1 MPRLL
6 TASLGLA
13 LVLGAALPALAQI
26 PGFSMSK
33 QFRLER
39 LAEGHW
45 RATGQVEMQRD
56 DQQFFADVVD
66 YYTDTG
72 RLIATGNVV
81 FVSVDSRIAADRVEF
96 NTADRTGTFY
106 NASGIA
112 SLGDRVDRSM
122 FGTQEP
128 DAYFY
133 GETIEKLGPS
143 KYRITKG
150 GFTTCVQ
157 PTPRWELVASSA
169 TITIE
174 EYAMLKHTVLR
185 VKGVPVLYLP
195 IIYYPIQEDDRS
207 TGFLLPSYGNSSIR
221 GFTLSTA
228 FFWAI
233 DASQDLTVL
242 YDWFSR
248 TGQGLGGEYRYV
260 AGPGSEGVARTYW
273 LNEHEATYT
282 DAAGITRSIPARRSY
297 EVRANASQTLPGR
310 LRARGNV
317 DYFSDVT
324 VQQTYQNNFYDATRR
339 QRLYGGNVSGSWGAN
354 SLSATYNINEV
365 FYGETDS
372 TVYGGA
378 PRITFTR
385 APRRIGETPLYTSV
399 SSQVNRIVRTN
410 KFGGNEVD
418 QGLGRVDVNPVLR
431 VPFSRWPF
439 LNLNG
444 TLSWRGTYYTKSQDE
459 LGRVIDDSLFRD
471 YFDLRA
477 DVVGPVLTRIWDT
490 PDNGYAEKYKHL
502 IEPNFSIQR
511 VSLIDVYDRIVK
523 LESDDYTVG
532 GTTRMSYGVTN
543 RFLARRR
550 GLGQA
555 REFLNVNLAQT
566 YYTNAA
572 ASQYDPAYGSSFTP
586 REPSNFSPILLSVR
600 ANPADR
606 TSGALRLEYD
616 YSLRTLLTV
625 RASGVAS
632 VASWGDVTGGW
643 SRRRYAT
650 SDRVD
655 NLLNLGTTLKALQNR
670 YGGSYALD
678 YDFARDSLVQQ
689 RILGYY
695 NAQCCGIAVEYQTY
709 NFPFFDPRFPVPKDR
724 RFNISFTLAGVGTFS
739 NFFGALGGG
748 NGTSRVY

>member
-260 AGPGSEGVARTYW
+260 AGPGSEGVVRTYW

-439 LNLNG
+439 L
-444 TLSWRGTYYTKSQDE
+444 
-459 LGRVIDDSLFRD
+459 
-471 YFDLRA
+471 
-477 DVVGPVLTRIWDT
+477 
-490 PDNGYAEKYKHL
+490 
-502 IEPNFSIQR
+502 
-511 VSLIDVYDRIVK
+511 
-523 LESDDYTVG
+523 
-532 GTTRMSYGVTN
+532 
-543 RFLARRR
+543 
-550 GLGQA
+550 
-555 REFLNVNLAQT
+555 
-566 YYTNAA
+566 
-572 ASQYDPAYGSSFTP
+572 
-586 REPSNFSPILLSVR
+586 
-600 ANPADR
+600 
-606 TSGALRLEYD
+606 
-616 YSLRTLLTV
+616 
-625 RASGVAS
+625 
-632 VASWGDVTGGW
+632 
-643 SRRRYAT
+643 
-650 SDRVD
+650 
-655 NLLNLGTTLKALQNR
+655 
-670 YGGSYALD
+670 
-678 YDFARDSLVQQ
+678 
-689 RILGYY
+689 
-695 NAQCCGIAVEYQTY
+695 
-709 NFPFFDPRFPVPKDR
+709 
-724 RFNISFTLAGVGTFS
+724 
-739 NFFGALGGG
+739 
-748 NGTSRVY
+748 

>member
-13 LVLGAALPALAQI
+13 LVLGAAAARPRAD

-39 LAEGHW
+39 LARATW

-96 NTADRTGTFY
+96 NTADRTGPSTTLP
-106 NASGIA
+106 ASPRSAIGSTA
-112 SLGDRVDRSM
+112 RCSHAGARRVLLRRDHREA
-122 FGTQEP
+122 GPVEVP
-128 DAYFY
+128 HHEGRLHDLRAADAAV
-133 GETIEKLGPS
+133 G
-143 KYRITKG
+143 
-150 GFTTCVQ
+150 V
-157 PTPRWELVASSA
+157 VASSA

-185 VKGVPVLYLP
+185 VKGVPVALP
-195 IIYYPIQEDDRS
+195 AIIYYPIQEDDRS

-260 AGPGSEGVARTYW
+260 AGPGSEGVVRTYW

-418 QGLGRVDVNPVLR
+418 QGLAGSTSTPCCAYRSPGGR
-431 VPFSRWPF
+431 S
-439 LNLNG
+439 
-444 TLSWRGTYYTKSQDE
+444 
-459 LGRVIDDSLFRD
+459 
-471 YFDLRA
+471 
-477 DVVGPVLTRIWDT
+477 
-490 PDNGYAEKYKHL
+490 
-502 IEPNFSIQR
+502 SI
-511 VSLIDVYDRIVK
+511 
-523 LESDDYTVG
+523 
-532 GTTRMSYGVTN
+532 
-543 RFLARRR
+543 
-550 GLGQA
+550 
-555 REFLNVNLAQT
+555 
-566 YYTNAA
+566 
-572 ASQYDPAYGSSFTP
+572 
-586 REPSNFSPILLSVR
+586 
-600 ANPADR
+600 
-606 TSGALRLEYD
+606 
-616 YSLRTLLTV
+616 
-625 RASGVAS
+625 
-632 VASWGDVTGGW
+632 
-643 SRRRYAT
+643 
-650 SDRVD
+650 
-655 NLLNLGTTLKALQNR
+655 
-670 YGGSYALD
+670 
-678 YDFARDSLVQQ
+678 
-689 RILGYY
+689 
-695 NAQCCGIAVEYQTY
+695 
-709 NFPFFDPRFPVPKDR
+709 
-724 RFNISFTLAGVGTFS
+724 
-739 NFFGALGGG
+739 
-748 NGTSRVY
+748 

>member
-1 MPRLL
+1 
-6 TASLGLA
+6 
-13 LVLGAALPALAQI
+13 
-26 PGFSMSK
+26 
-33 QFRLER
+33 
-39 LAEGHW
+39 
-45 RATGQVEMQRD
+45 
-56 DQQFFADVVD
+56 
-66 YYTDTG
+66 
-72 RLIATGNVV
+72 
-81 FVSVDSRIAADRVEF
+81 
-96 NTADRTGTFY
+96 
-106 NASGIA
+106 
-112 SLGDRVDRSM
+112 
-122 FGTQEP
+122 
-128 DAYFY
+128 
-133 GETIEKLGPS
+133 
-143 KYRITKG
+143 
-150 GFTTCVQ
+150 
-157 PTPRWELVASSA
+157 
-169 TITIE
+169 
-174 EYAMLKHTVLR
+174 
-185 VKGVPVLYLP
+185 
-195 IIYYPIQEDDRS
+195 
-207 TGFLLPSYGNSSIR
+207 
-221 GFTLSTA
+221 
-228 FFWAI
+228 
-233 DASQDLTVL
+233 
-242 YDWFSR
+242 
-248 TGQGLGGEYRYV
+248 
-260 AGPGSEGVARTYW
+260 
-273 LNEHEATYT
+273 
-282 DAAGITRSIPARRSY
+282 
-297 EVRANASQTLPGR
+297 
-310 LRARGNV
+310 
-317 DYFSDVT
+317 
-324 VQQTYQNNFYDATRR
+324 
-339 QRLYGGNVSGSWGAN
+339 
-354 SLSATYNINEV
+354 
-365 FYGETDS
+365 
-372 TVYGGA
+372 
-378 PRITFTR
+378 
-385 APRRIGETPLYTSV
+385 
-399 SSQVNRIVRTN
+399 
-410 KFGGNEVD
+410 
-418 QGLGRVDVNPVLR
+418 
-431 VPFSRWPF
+431 
-439 LNLNG
+439 
-444 TLSWRGTYYTKSQDE
+444 TYYTKSQDE

-695 NAQCCGIAVEYQTY
+695 NVAA
-709 NFPFFDPRFPVPKDR
+709 
-724 RFNISFTLAGVGTFS
+724 S
-739 NFFGALGGG
+739 
-748 NGTSRVY
+748 TSRSRWLAWAPSRTSSAPWAAATEPAAYIRGLRPLIVSTRQTTMSRAGQPLKPDAQ

>member
-128 DAYFY
+128 DAYFD

-260 AGPGSEGVARTYW
+260 AGPGSEGVVRTYW